1 MAHERDGLPRSFERS
16 QQPIERGPGRQQ
28 QPILGAGPGQLLPQ
42 DLRSLAGPYERTRE
56 DPGELYVEAPEA
68 HDAAREL
75 AAALPGEAA
84 FGIAAMRRALLRH
97 GMAHQ
102 IDVHEGNLHA
112 GLFACACVPGRGTL
126 RGPPGGLVQDR
137 LLFLIG
143 SPRSGST
150 LLARMLGAHPKVFA
164 PPEPHLITPLAHLGY
179 YASVE
184 KAPYDP
190 NITRE
195 AARALI
201 ATLPRGEADYLDAL
215 RASTDTLYA
224 RLLAGSGAEVLLD
237 KTPAYALVLDFL
249 SKLYPRAHYVV
260 LTRHPMAVWSS
271 YVDSFFDGDFAAAH
285 AHNPLLERYV
295 PAVARF
301 LRERPVPF
309 VHVRYEAMVKEP
321 KTELERMCAHIG
333 LDFHPGM
340 VEYGREERAQ
350 PAAGRG
356 LGDPITVAKETR
368 PTTRSIAKWAQALSG
383 NAARVE
389 QSRRILSALDDA
401 DLETWGHA
409 RAEIEAQL
417 DAVPTSGPKQKPP
430 RLDRYR
436 LERRLLVL
444 LRKNIHHNAFGR
456 LVKRVRTVCDVLLR

>member
-1 MAHERDGLPRSFERS
+1 
-16 QQPIERGPGRQQ
+16 
-28 QPILGAGPGQLLPQ
+28 
-42 DLRSLAGPYERTRE
+42 
-56 DPGELYVEAPEA
+56 
-68 HDAAREL
+68 
-75 AAALPGEAA
+75 
-84 FGIAAMRRALLRH
+84 
-97 GMAHQ
+97 
-102 IDVHEGNLHA
+102 
-112 GLFACACVPGRGTL
+112 
-126 RGPPGGLVQDR
+126 VQDR

-150 LLARMLGAHPKVFA
+150 LLARMLGAHPRVFA

-179 YASVE
+179 YANVE

-195 AARALI
+195 AAQALI

-249 SKLYPRAHYVV
+249 SKLYPHARYVV

-271 YVDSFFDGDFAAAH
+271 YVDSFFDGDFEAAH

-321 KTELERMCAHIG
+321 KTELERICAHLG
-333 LDFHPGM
+333 LDFDPGM

-383 NAARVE
+383 DAARVE
-389 QSRRILSALDDA
+389 QSRRILSALEDA
-401 DLETWGHA
+401 DLETWGYA

-417 DAVPTSGPKQKPP
+417 DAVPTSGPKRKPP

-436 LERRLLVL
+436 LERRLLVR
-444 LRKNIHHNAFGR
+444 LRKNIHRNAFGR
-456 LVKRVRTVCDVLLR
+456 LVKRVRAVCDVLLR